1 VRGASGPQNGPQR
14 IATPSKPATTHQAV
28 HFLLRGRALSEKIE
42 FSQSDHLATLGS
54 RTRCSPPAEILPC
67 IPRLP
72 WFSSSHPLPTHETH
86 PLHSRPLHRPLPLRL
101 QEIRRSGWR
110 RRQLTIAFLPK
121 SKGNQYFVTCE
132 KGARTAATELGA
144 ELLFDGPTTSD
155 PAKQNEI
162 VENWISLGVDVIA
175 AAAENKDGL
184 STALRKAQAAGIKVL
199 TYDADAQPDARTF
212 FVNQATEK
220 GIGDALLDNAASLVG
235 NEGEFAIITA
245 NLTASNQNAWIAAIK
260 ARQAEL
266 YPNMK
271 LVDIKPCDD
280 LKDKAQQETTNLLS
294 AHPNLKAVISV
305 CSPGVPGAAEAVKQA
320 GKTGAVKVVGL
331 GLPSENKAY
340 VKEGVT
346 QAVILW
352 KVEDLGYLTI
362 QAAAALAKGELKPG
376 ATEFKAGK
384 LGTMKI
390 EGDNIL
396 LGTPFAFT
404 KENID
409 QFDF

>member
-1 VRGASGPQNGPQR
+1 MKRILCTLALCTVPFLSACKKSGESTAG
-14 IATPSKPATTHQAV
+14 
-28 HFLLRGRALSEKIE
+28 GDEK
-42 FSQSDHLATLGS
+42 
-54 RTRCSPPAEILPC
+54 
-67 IPRLP
+67 
-72 WFSSSHPLPTHETH
+72 
-86 PLHSRPLHRPLPLRL
+86 
-101 QEIRRSGWR
+101 
-110 RRQLTIAFLPK
+110 LTIALLPK

-132 KGARTAATELGA
+132 KGARAAAAELGA
-144 ELLFDGPTTSD
+144 ELLFDGPTSSD

-184 STALRKAQAAGIKVL
+184 STALRKAQAEGIKVI
-199 TYDADAQPDARTF
+199 TYDADAQPDARSF

-220 GIGDALLDNAASLVG
+220 GIGDALMDNTATLLNG
-235 NEGEFAIITA
+235 EGEFAILTA
-245 NLTASNQNAWIAAIK
+245 NLTAANQNAWIAAIK
-260 ARQAEL
+260 ARQAEK

-280 LKDKAQQETTNLLS
+280 QKDKAQQETTNLLS
-294 AHPNLKAVISV
+294 AYPNLKAVVAV
-305 CSPGVPGAAEAVKQA
+305 CSPAVPGAAEAVKQA
-320 GKTGAVKVVGL
+320 GKTGAVKVLGL

-352 KVEDLGYLTI
+352 KVEDLGYL
-362 QAAAALAKGELKPG
+362 AVKAGAALAKGELKPG
-376 ATEFKAGK
+376 DTEFDAGK
-384 LGTMKI
+384 LGKFKI

>member
-1 VRGASGPQNGPQR
+1 V
-14 IATPSKPATTHQAV
+14 K
-28 HFLLRGRALSEKIE
+28 
-42 FSQSDHLATLGS
+42 
-54 RTRCSPPAEILPC
+54 RTRFLCSLAVLCAVPFLGAC
-67 IPRLP
+67 KK
-72 WFSSSHPLPTHETH
+72 
-86 PLHSRPLHRPLPLRL
+86 
-101 QEIRRSGWR
+101 SGEAGDGKK
-110 RRQLTIAFLPK
+110 LTIAFLPK

-132 KGARTAATELGA
+132 KGARAAADELGA
-144 ELLFDGPTTSD
+144 ELLFDGPTNSD

-175 AAAENKDGL
+175 AACENKEGL
-184 STALRKAQAAGIKVL
+184 STALRKAQAAGIKVV
-199 TYDADAQPDARTF
+199 TYDADAQPDARSF
-212 FVNQATEK
+212 FVNQATEQ

-235 NEGEFAIITA
+235 NQGEFAIITA
-245 NLTASNQNAWIAAIK
+245 NLTAANQNAWIAAIK
-260 ARQAEL
+260 ARQAEK
-266 YPNMK
+266 YPEMK

-294 AHPNLKAVISV
+294 AHPNLKAIISV

-346 QAVILW
+346 QSVILW
-352 KVEDLGYLTI
+352 KVEDLGYLAI
-362 QAAAALAKGELKPG
+362 RAGAAVADGSLKKGD
-376 ATEFKAGK
+376 TEFNAGK
-384 LGTMKI
+384 LGTLKV